1 MTQPVRTA
9 AQAGQDAIVFKA
21 LANAVRLQIVSL
33 VAAAPE
39 GQVSAGEI
47 VDQFDLSQP
56 TISHHLRVLREAGV
70 LTTHKSSTF
79 VYYRFA
85 PRLHEVVTS
94 VLPNRAAV
102 APPSEARST
111 SGARAISVVAGAAD
125 TAAPEAPSGS
135 AAVGPSEA
143 AQESSAHVGYGEVDL
158 DANVGRPGSHE
169 AQLEKDSAATKPKSK
184 KSKKDK
190 KSKKGKKR

>member
-33 VAAAPE
+33 VAAAPQ

-85 PRLHEVVTS
+85 PRLHEAVTS
-94 VLPNRAAV
+94 VLPNHAAV
-102 APPSEARST
+102 APPSEARPT
-111 SGARAISVVAGAAD
+111 AGAHAVASSASVAG
-125 TAAPEAPSGS
+125 TAAAE
-135 AAVGPSEA
+135 PSEA
-143 AQESSAHVGYGEVDL
+143 AQEASAHAGQADDEDVDTKVAIAEP
-158 DANVGRPGSHE
+158 DE
-169 AQLEKDSAATKPKSK
+169 ASAVEDSASSKPKSK